1 MRGWSC
7 KVAMR
12 SMQIKMSF
20 MTIEEARLDIEYVFF
35 YKRKIGRLNRT
46 LWNDIH
52 LNAINLVGVYCFQSG

>member
-1 MRGWSC
+1 
-7 KVAMR
+7 MR